1 MKEVRG
7 PTQDTLCVI
16 NIDPVIVNNEPI
28 PSNTLDII
36 LLFTVD
42 ALSFPHDSD
51 YLIFKVLAAIKSGN
65 NLS

>member
-16 NIDPVIVNNEPI
+16 NIDPAIVNNEPI
-28 PSNTLDII
+28 PSNTLVII

-42 ALSFPHDSD
+42 AYHFLMTQ
-51 YLIFKVLAAIKSGN
+51 II
-65 NLS
+65 